1 MLRLHHFV
9 TLSAIIHLILK
20 INSVLKKRG
29 IQINTHLIASIQ
41 MKVLLLSTLCFVW
54 TLLVRWADIL
64 NKLKIQSKRLFRM
77 LNYYQL
83 LVREALSLALLHT
96 EIIMKVTIMLL
107 KFKSLLMKQLFQ
119 HLLIVLMQVEEV
131 IVQKQLLTVFM
142 IQLRIPASEKML

>member
-1 MLRLHHFV
+1 
-9 TLSAIIHLILK
+9 
-20 INSVLKKRG
+20 
-29 IQINTHLIASIQ
+29 
-41 MKVLLLSTLCFVW
+41 
-54 TLLVRWADIL
+54 
-64 NKLKIQSKRLFRM
+64 M

-107 KFKSLLMKQLFQ
+107 KFKSLLMKLLFQ

-142 IQLRIPASEKML
+142 IQLKIPASEKML